1 MRTAALRG
9 AGADGDRKPT
19 GPGTSTTSAAAA
31 AQDPTINTFR
41 FRRAVERVHQ
51 LGLRVIAELLGEA
64 GVPLERVERFA
75 DLDRFP
81 PAVLNAVGAD
91 RWPPSIF
98 VVRST

>member
-41 FRRAVERVHQ
+41 FRRAVERVH
-51 LGLRVIAELLGEA
+51 GLPPRVIGELLTDA
-64 GVPLERVERFA
+64 GVDLDLIERYA

-81 PAVLNAVGAD
+81 PAVLNAIGAD
-91 RWPPSIF
+91 LWPPTIF
-98 VVRST
+98 RVSTL